1 MVIEILGSA
10 AGGGVP
16 QWNCACRQCEAAR
29 SGLIA
34 TRTQCS
40 VAITADQRRWVL
52 VNASPDLRSQ
62 LVRFGTSPPTG
73 TRLSPIEAILLSDA
87 DLDHIL
93 GLFLLREDELPVP
106 IHASS
111 AIKEAIEKGLRITE
125 ILSHY
130 CGLQWVTSPTHFEP
144 LLCRAGTEIGLEYR
158 AIEIKGPGP
167 RYCRDEQRSCRL
179 CYLIRE
185 SATGKTVL
193 IAPAVAR
200 FEPQLLAALDQA
212 DAIFFDGT
220 FWSDE
225 DFQTSG
231 IGNFHMTELLQSHL
245 PILSGSLERLAA
257 QPAEHKVYLHINNT
271 NPILWNSGP
280 ERRRLDASGI
290 EVAADGRRIE
300 I

>member
-16 QWNCACRQCEAAR
+16 QWNCGCRQCEAAR
-29 SGLIA
+29 SGQIE

-40 VAITADQRRWVL
+40 VAISADERRWIL

-62 LVRFGTSPPTG
+62 LVRFGSQPPSRTRHSPV
-73 TRLSPIEAILLSDA
+73 EAILLSDA

-93 GLFLLREDELPVP
+93 GLFLLREDELPIS
-106 IHASS
+106 IHASP
-111 AIKEAIEKGLRITE
+111 AIRKAVENGLRITE
-125 ILSHY
+125 ILRYY
-130 CGLQWVTSPTHFEP
+130 CDLRWVTSPSSFEP
-144 LLCRAGTEIGLEYR
+144 LLCRAGTKIGLEYQ

-167 RYCRDEQRSCRL
+167 RYCSDDQRSCRL

-193 IAPAVAR
+193 VAPAVAQ
-200 FEPQLLAALDQA
+200 FEPQLLAALAQA
-212 DAIFFDGT
+212 EAILFDGT

-225 DFQTSG
+225 DFQKSG

-257 QPAEHKVYLHINNT
+257 QPAKHKIYLHINNT

-280 ERRRLDASGI
+280 ERRRLDELGI
-290 EVAADGRRIE
+290 EIAADGRRIE